1 MLHRLIAAPAL
12 LCALAAWAQVGE
24 VKVFGRRDA
33 VDPAEVAR
41 ILERGKP
48 IKMRSIKLL
57 DDGANP
63 AAAAEAVPSALSL
76 PIQFKF
82 DSAEILP
89 EAREQLDAIAA
100 GIRMLP
106 PEQAVV
112 IEGHTD
118 SIGSER
124 YNEQLSQRRAHAV
137 RRFLIAEHRIDA
149 ARLRAV
155 GLGLSTPLPDR
166 DATAPENRRVQF
178 RGE

>member
-12 LCALAAWAQVGE
+12 LLALAAWAQAGE
-24 VKVFGRRDA
+24 VKVFGQRDA
-33 VDPAEVAR
+33 VDPTEVAR

-57 DDGANP
+57 DDGAN

-100 GIRMLP
+100 GIRLLP
-106 PEQAVV
+106 PEQTVL

-149 ARLRAV
+149 VRLRAV
-155 GLGLSTPLPDR
+155 GLGPSAPLPDR
-166 DATAPENRRVQF
+166 ETTAPENRRVQF